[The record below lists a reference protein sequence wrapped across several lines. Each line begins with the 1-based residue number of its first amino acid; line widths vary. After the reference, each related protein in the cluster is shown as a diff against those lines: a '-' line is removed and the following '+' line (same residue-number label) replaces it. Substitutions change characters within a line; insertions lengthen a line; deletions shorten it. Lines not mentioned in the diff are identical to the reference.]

1 MPFCYWIPSSPGG
14 GGGSSNKPTIQQLKN
29 QIKDKPF
36 ALFGDLDC
44 EIVKKWLTT
53 ATHQVQQAQINKLN
67 TIINSHTTVHGNGAP
82 GITYQMIA
90 TVQDINDAYSTV
102 VNMDYFPI
110 TVNQLP
116 VVNGQRLTAPQFLE
130 HIRTNINGFVN
141 TNYSE
146 FEPYSWYGVNDAALW
161 NSSNPLNA
169 VIAIDIKGPDN
180 GSVIVSKYSSTGWTF
195 TTIYDPKYG
204 THPVSGNRDFGY
216 TQNANGSYTFYTRG
230 VDRLTEFTGTIFHN
244 ATEFFHNKSYP
255 FSQADALWESFQ
267 QKITNFVNTHQGQAQ
282 IVPAETERPKWQ
294 HIKDVIDGKKPL
306 SSLSTDCKD

>member
-1 MPFCYWIPSSPGG
+1 MDCDIVRKWI
-14 GGGSSNKPTIQQLKN
+14 
-29 QIKDKPF
+29 
-36 ALFGDLDC
+36 A
-44 EIVKKWLTT
+44 T

-67 TIINSHTTVHGNGAP
+67 SIVASHTTVHGNGAP

-116 VVNGQRLTAPQFLE
+116 IVNGQRLTAPQFLE
-130 HIRTNINGFVN
+130 HIRTNINSFVN

-146 FEPYSWYGVNDAALW
+146 FEPYRWYGINDVALW

-180 GSVIVSKYSSTGWTF
+180 GSVIVSKHSSTGWTF

-204 THPVSGNRDFGY
+204 IHPVSGNRDFGY
-216 TQNANGSYTFYTRG
+216 VQNPNGSYTFYTRG
-230 VDRLTEFTGTIFHN
+230 VDRLTDVTGSVFHEFTDFIFN
-244 ATEFFHNKSYP
+244 ESYP
-255 FSQADALWESFQ
+255 FSQADALWVSFQ
-267 QKITNFVNTHQGQAQ
+267 NEIATFVNQHGGIAGAVSPM
-282 IVPAETERPKWQ
+282 IERPKWN
-294 HIKDVIDGKKPL
+294 HIKDVINGKKPL
-306 SSLSTDCKD
+306 SSLSTDCND